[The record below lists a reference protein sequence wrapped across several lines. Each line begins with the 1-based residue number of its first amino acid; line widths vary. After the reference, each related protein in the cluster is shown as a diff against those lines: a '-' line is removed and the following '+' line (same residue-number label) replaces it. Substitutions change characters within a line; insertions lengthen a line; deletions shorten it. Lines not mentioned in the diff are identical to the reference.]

1 MNERR
6 FNREIERLR
15 DPDRIARL
23 EVDRVASLVLNG
35 MMDVRTILD
44 IGTGSGIFAE
54 KFSKIG
60 MAVTGLDVN
69 PEMLFVAKTFVP
81 DADFQEG
88 VVETLPFGG
97 GKFDLVFMGLLLHE
111 TDDAST
117 ALQEAYRVTRKRLA
131 ILEWPYEE
139 QDYGPPLEHRLS
151 KETIVKLA
159 EKAGFGT
166 VNTIML
172 ESLVLYLLVR

>member
-23 EVDRVASLVLNG
+23 EVDRVAELSLEGL
-35 MMDVRTILD
+35 MDVHTILD

-54 KFSKIG
+54 KFSKMG

-69 PEMLFVAKTFVP
+69 PEMLPVARTFVP
-81 DADFQEG
+81 EADFQEG
-88 VVETLPFGG
+88 VAERLPFDD
-97 GKFDLVFMGLLLHE
+97 GKFDLLFMGLLLHE
-111 TDDAST
+111 TDDASA
-117 ALQEAYRVTRKRLA
+117 ALAEAYRVTSKRLA

-159 EKAGFGT
+159 ENAGFET
-166 VNTIML
+166 VNAITL
-172 ESLVLYLLVR
+172 ESLVLIFA